1 MTNPF
6 RITVTIHGP
15 AESFRR
21 RSGAWEG
28 QQKEAFLVSSVAG
41 TKAERREKEVV
52 KSGLQARFQVDTEEK
67 SFRSSP

>member
-41 TKAERREKEVV
+41 TKAERREKGVV
-52 KSGLQARFQVDTEEK
+52 KSGLKA
-67 SFRSSP
+67 

>member
-6 RITVTIHGP
+6 RITVTIHGS

-41 TKAERREKEVV
+41 TKAERREKDRLF
-52 KSGLQARFQVDTEEK
+52 GLLWLDKGTVLSLNAK
-67 SFRSSP
+67 N

>member
-28 QQKEAFLVSSVAG
+28 QQKVAFLVSSVAG
-41 TKAERREKEVV
+41 TKAERREKGEDRANYAELLKDFASVC
-52 KSGLQARFQVDTEEK
+52 T
-67 SFRSSP
+67 

>member
-6 RITVTIHGP
+6 RITVTIHGS

-28 QQKEAFLVSSVAG
+28 QQKEGFLFPRWQELKQKDGKKGRIVQTTVNS
-41 TKAERREKEVV
+41 
-52 KSGLQARFQVDTEEK
+52 
-67 SFRSSP
+67 

>member
-28 QQKEAFLVSSVAG
+28 QQKVAFLVSSVAG
-41 TKAERREKEVV
+41 TKAERRGKGADRANYGELLKDFTSV
-52 KSGLQARFQVDTEEK
+52 ST
-67 SFRSSP
+67 

>member
-1 MTNPF
+1 MTYPF

-41 TKAERREKEVV
+41 TKAERREKGADRANYGELLKDFTSV
-52 KSGLQARFQVDTEEK
+52 ST
-67 SFRSSP
+67 

>member
-28 QQKEAFLVSSVAG
+28 QQKVAFLVSSVAG
-41 TKAERREKEVV
+41 TKPERREKGADRANYGELLKDFTSV
-52 KSGLQARFQVDTEEK
+52 ST
-67 SFRSSP
+67 

>member
-28 QQKEAFLVSSVAG
+28 QQKVAFPFPRFAG
-41 TKAERREKEVV
+41 A
-52 KSGLQARFQVDTEEK
+52 
-67 SFRSSP
+67 